1 MFAIQKSDMHA
12 KPCPK
17 KKDWFFLF
25 STVMLCVCLLGVA
38 VSIYFLGKKIRAYM
52 QSDDLY
58 ENIRDRFYTD
68 ENSEVSPMNR
78 SDEHVY
84 TVDILSAKNGSSDPN
99 SPGLSSGEADQYAL
113 LRSKLAS
120 LQAEFPE
127 MVGWIK
133 IDNTLIDYPVM
144 QTNNNSF
151 YINHGYDGKKLSAG
165 AIFMDFRSSYT
176 PDDNYNTVIYGHNL
190 GNGTMFRTLQYF
202 NTNESVFRDGK
213 IILITADAVY
223 IYEAFSVHQPLDTDD
238 YTQVH
243 FYTEDQYEKWLKSI
257 IDESVFKKDIAVTTG
272 DTVLT
277 LSTCTNLLYDEHR
290 FAVHAVL
297 VQIIK

>member
-1 MFAIQKSDMHA
+1 MNEIQDQKKYMEAEKKASDSVFAIQKSDMHA

-120 LQAEFPE
+120 LQ
-127 MVGWIK
+127 
-133 IDNTLIDYPVM
+133 
-144 QTNNNSF
+144 
-151 YINHGYDGKKLSAG
+151 
-165 AIFMDFRSSYT
+165 
-176 PDDNYNTVIYGHNL
+176 
-190 GNGTMFRTLQYF
+190 
-202 NTNESVFRDGK
+202 
-213 IILITADAVY
+213 
-223 IYEAFSVHQPLDTDD
+223 
-238 YTQVH
+238 
-243 FYTEDQYEKWLKSI
+243 
-257 IDESVFKKDIAVTTG
+257 
-272 DTVLT
+272 
-277 LSTCTNLLYDEHR
+277 
-290 FAVHAVL
+290 
-297 VQIIK
+297 